1 MERKLAERHEK
12 LISFLRHFKWKDSM
26 GGRKQ
31 NIVDLLIT
39 KEFLMNIGGKYAVE
53 LVKICEKKKKA
64 ITDDEIEKKLPLKIT
79 EVRTIL
85 NRLHYRGIATYQK
98 TRNNKTGWYSYT
110 WQISTAR
117 IAALLLEKQLEEI
130 QRAETKME
138 FETNYAFFTC
148 KTKCNNF
155 PFEIAAEYQ
164 FKCPGCG
171 NSLEATDNQKTL
183 KDMRKKIVFMK
194 NEMDELTKHC

>member
-64 ITDDEIEKKLPLKIT
+64 ITDDEIEYVGGVKLLSQPEIFKIS
-79 EVRTIL
+79 E
-85 NRLHYRGIATYQK
+85 GE
-98 TRNNKTGWYSYT
+98 S
-110 WQISTAR
+110 
-117 IAALLLEKQLEEI
+117 LEEDLYEYKDAKKWI
-130 QRAETKME
+130 
-138 FETNYAFFTC
+138 
-148 KTKCNNF
+148 
-155 PFEIAAEYQ
+155 EIRNDIKENRELDVLKY
-164 FKCPGCG
+164 FRWK
-171 NSLEATDNQKTL
+171 SLKEKYGLVDKYN
-183 KDMRKKIVFMK
+183 I
-194 NEMDELTKHC
+194 E